1 MKKYMNLVNSP
12 KDLKK
17 LSEKEL
23 NILAEEIREF
33 LLEKVSHSGGHIAS
47 NLGVVEL
54 TIALHKVFNLP
65 EDKVIWD
72 VGHQCYIHKILTGR
86 KDRFDTL
93 RQFKGLSGFPKRDES
108 EYDFFD
114 SGHSSNSIS
123 VALGMAK
130 ARDLK
135 NEHYSVVSVIGDGA
149 LTGGIAYEALN
160 NVSDLKTNLIVIL
173 NDNEMSISKNIGGIS
188 SHLAKLRTTPFYTE
202 FKKKFNHV
210 VTGIPI
216 VGNSVYSGMGK
227 VKDLVKYLVLSGII
241 FEQFGFKYIG
251 PVDGHDIHELLSVM
265 KSAKKAKVPV
275 LIHAITKKGKGY
287 RLAEDKPDKFHGVP
301 PFDLETGKNTNN
313 RKCESY
319 SAVFGS
325 KLIEMAEEDK
335 RIVAITAAME
345 DGTGLSQ
352 FAHKF
357 PNRFFDVG
365 IAEQHALSY
374 AAGLAINGI
383 KPFIAIYSTFL
394 QRAYDQLLTDI
405 CLQKLPVILGIDRS
419 GIVGEDGE
427 THNGI
432 FGLSFLSHMPNLT
445 MMVPKDKNELKA
457 MMDYALM
464 VGAPCTISYPR
475 GEVLDLSD
483 ISQNYNMNEPIEC
496 LKEGHELA
504 IIASGRMVE
513 RAYNCAKILEEQNIN
528 ATVLNYRIIKP
539 FNKELMLQM
548 IGKSKY
554 VITLEDNSIYG
565 GMGSIVASFLGGTH
579 NQVKLLHLGWPDKF
593 IEHGNIKSLE
603 EYYGLDLESIVH
615 KIKEFIK

>member
-1 MKKYMNLVNSP
+1 MKKYLDQINSP
-12 KDLKK
+12 KDLKE
-17 LSEKEL
+17 LSDEEL
-23 NILAEEIREF
+23 NKLAEEIREF
-33 LLEKVSHSGGHIAS
+33 LLDKVSHSGGHIAS
-47 NLGVVEL
+47 NLGVVEITL
-54 TIALHKVFNLP
+54 ALHKVFNLP
-65 EDKVIWD
+65 EDKIIWD
-72 VGHQCYIHKILTGR
+72 VGHQSYIHKILTGR

-123 VALGMAK
+123 AALGMAK

-160 NVSDLKTNLIVIL
+160 NVCDLKTNFIVLL

-188 SHLAKLRTTPFYTE
+188 SHLAKLRTAPFYTE
-202 FKKKFNHV
+202 LKKKV
-210 VTGIPI
+210 KKAITGIPL
-216 VGNSVYSGMGK
+216 VGNGVYAGMGK
-227 VKDLVKYLVLSGII
+227 AKDLVKYLILSGVI

-265 KSAKKAKVPV
+265 QSAKKAKVPV

-287 RLAEDKPDKFHGVP
+287 PLAENEPDKFHGVP
-301 PFDLETGKNTNN
+301 PFDLETGKNTDK

-345 DGTGLSQ
+345 EGTGLGY
-352 FAHKF
+352 FAQTY
-357 PNRFFDVG
+357 PDRFFDVG

-374 AAGLAINGI
+374 SAGLAINGLR
-383 KPFIAIYSTFL
+383 PFIAIYSTFL
-394 QRAYDQLLTDI
+394 QRAYDQLLIDI
-405 CLQKLPVILGIDRS
+405 CLQKLPITLGIDRS

-432 FGLSFLSHMPNLT
+432 FGLSYLSHMPNLT
-445 MMVPKDKNELKA
+445 IMIPKDKNELKA
-457 MMDYALM
+457 MMDYALKL
-464 VGAPCTISYPR
+464 GGPCTISYPR
-475 GEVLDLSD
+475 GEVLDLSE
-483 ISQNYNMNEPIEC
+483 ISQNYKVDEPIEC
-496 LKEGHELA
+496 LKEGRDVC

-513 RAYNCAKILEEQNIN
+513 RAYNCAKLLGEEKIN
-528 ATVLNYRIIKP
+528 ATVLNYRILKP
-539 FNKELMLQM
+539 FNKELMLQW
-548 IGKSKY
+548 IGKSKH

-565 GMGSIVASFLGGTH
+565 GMGSIVASYLDGT
-579 NQVKLLHLGWPDKF
+579 QPIKLLNIGWPDKF
-593 IEHGNIKSLE
+593 IEHGDIKQLE
-603 EYYGLDLESIVH
+603 KNYGLDLESIGQ
-615 KIKEFIK
+615 KIKEFIKK